1 MLWSFRGT
9 LTKLFNRAVCWNDE
23 FDYIVPL
30 QILDYSQR
38 GIKYSSHYSEVICDR
53 GIGSFI
59 SADRLMS
66 GVVVEVELEDGNITK
81 AVIRNDFNDKDDLI
95 TVVRFLPDGLLF
107 VTSWLNR
114 KSNNHEMLDT
124 TRYELFL

>member
-1 MLWSFRGT
+1 
-9 LTKLFNRAVCWNDE
+9 
-23 FDYIVPL
+23 
-30 QILDYSQR
+30 
-38 GIKYSSHYSEVICDR
+38 
-53 GIGSFI
+53 
-59 SADRLMS
+59 MS